1 MLAVVWACKTLRHY
15 LHGVQFENV
24 TDHSSLLW
32 LMTARNLTGQH
43 ARWALMMQSFNF
55 TMRHRPGAKHLNAD
69 ALSRLPLPSS
79 EDGTGARV
87 DVDDDVPGG
96 LALALCNVAQEPEW
110 DGLVDMEEG
119 PYCYCPAGMAV
130 GDALALQSRV
140 VCTVRA
146 LALAAHG
153 GGMDGV
159 TPAYY
164 ELLCDCHDRCTAMH
178 ESPDDGLWQVTS
190 YQQARLRNKASGWV
204 RTADLQVQESINLM
218 PRAWAGWA

>member
-1 MLAVVWACKTLRHY
+1 M
-15 LHGVQFENV
+15 
-24 TDHSSLLW
+24 
-32 LMTARNLTGQH
+32 
-43 ARWALMMQSFNF
+43 
-55 TMRHRPGAKHLNAD
+55 
-69 ALSRLPLPSS
+69 
-79 EDGTGARV
+79 